1 MELTPTKFADFFGGL
16 HHGPC
21 EGGDGTAVESVGP
34 LGGDWPVE
42 MAKLRAR
49 DASTSGLDGCHT
61 FISRTT
67 RQSDVY
73 WFGTGHALLLNL
85 TWIFITDFG

>member
-1 MELTPTKFADFFGGL
+1 MAGFITAPVR
-16 HHGPC
+16 
-21 EGGDGTAVESVGP
+21 EGTGQRSKVLA
-34 LGGDWPVE
+34 LWGGDWPVE